1 MTMPDPQA
9 SPSSP
14 QDPAKVTV
22 PEVPSADFSIPDAPE
37 VEAAA
42 EIPAPEVPAFE
53 TAAEISVPEVPSF
66 EAAAEVSAPEVLAP
80 EVPAPE
86 VPAPEA
92 PTFPQASA
100 PSFDEAT
107 ATPGSTTYGTAYD
120 VPAADAYAQAEQPAY
135 GVPGPETNS
144 QAPYGEPGFE
154 QAAYAAG
161 QQAYG
166 QPGFEQAAYAAGQQ
180 AYGQPGYAQ
189 TAYGQPGYA
198 QPVVAGAPK
207 QWMVALLLGV
217 FLGGFGIH
225 NFYLGYTTRG
235 IIQLVLTITVFG
247 APITGVWVLIELIMI
262 LMRSGSYA
270 YDAQGVPLQ

>member
-1 MTMPDPQA
+1 MTTPDPQA
-9 SPSSP
+9 TPFTP

-37 VEAAA
+37 VETAA
-42 EIPAPEVPAFE
+42 EIPAPELPAFE
-53 TAAEISVPEVPSF
+53 TAAEISVPDAPSF
-66 EAAAEVSAPEVLAP
+66 EAAAEVSAPEVPAP

-100 PSFDEAT
+100 PPFDEAT

-120 VPAADAYAQAEQPAY
+120 VPAADAYAQGEQPAY

-144 QAPYGEPGFE
+144 QAPYGQPGFE

>member
-1 MTMPDPQA
+1 MTTPDPQA

-37 VEAAA
+37 VETAA
-42 EIPAPEVPAFE
+42 EIPAPELPAFE
-53 TAAEISVPEVPSF
+53 TAAEISVPDAPSF
-66 EAAAEVSAPEVLAP
+66 EAAAEVSAPEVPAP

-100 PSFDEAT
+100 PPFDEAT

-120 VPAADAYAQAEQPAY
+120 VPAADAYAQGEQPAY

-144 QAPYGEPGFE
+144 QAPYGQPGFE